1 MNTRPSF
8 DDMFLKTCNLWKQ
21 RSTCQRLQTASII
34 VKDNNIISIGYN
46 GVPNNQKHCIDFWKE
61 FYIIIKG
68 ASGIIPDN
76 ELLKFHNSIIKDL
89 NFNDN
94 IVIQFNTYEEFINS
108 EVFRILHHYWSDM
121 NELHAEQNA
130 LLQSEI
136 STKGATL
143 YTLYSPCRQCAK
155 SIISAKIKKVIY
167 NYEYSR
173 DLEGLE
179 LLKNS
184 GIEINK
190 FN

>member
-1 MNTRPSF
+1 MDIRPSF
-8 DDMFLKTCNLWKQ
+8 DIMFLKTCNLWKE
-21 RSTCQRLQTASII
+21 RSTCQRLQTAAII

-46 GVPNNQKHCIDFWKE
+46 GVPTNQKHCIDFWKE

-68 ASGIIPDN
+68 LSGISPNN

-94 IVIQFNTYEEFINS
+94 ILLPFTTYEEFIKS
-108 EVFRILHHYWSDM
+108 DEFRILHHYWSDM

-136 STKGATL
+136 STNGATL

-167 NYEYSR
+167 NYDYSR
-173 DLEGLE
+173 DLEGIE
-179 LLKNS
+179 MLKHS
-184 GIEINK
+184 GIDIKK
-190 FN
+190 F